1 MTICAH
7 LLSIEDVVV
16 TPELT
21 DAEALVKPTIFV
33 GFCEK
38 PRCIHEILAFGIH
51 DVITYHGITESAN
64 KSP

>member
-7 LLSIEDVVV
+7 LLSIKDVVV
-16 TPELT
+16 TPEFT

-33 GFCEK
+33 GLCEK
-38 PRCIHEILAFGIH
+38 PRCIHEILAFGH
-51 DVITYHGITESAN
+51 DVIVYLLQSLQN

>member
-1 MTICAH
+1 MTICAY
-7 LLSIEDVVV
+7 LLSIKNVVV

-33 GFCEK
+33 GFREK
-38 PRCIHEILAFGIH
+38 PRCIHEILAFGVH
-51 DVITYHGITESAN
+51 DVIIYPITVSQG